1 MKQDILDILI
11 SQDALHEKVA
21 ALGKQISADY
31 TGKKLL
37 MVGVLKGS
45 TVFMADLMRAVDIPC
60 EIDFISVS
68 SYGAGAVT
76 SGKVK
81 MIKDLTKDLQEW
93 ELLLVEDIL
102 DSGITLTHLKE
113 MMISRGA
120 KSVKICTLL
129 DKPEGRR
136 VPITPDYFGFTVP
149 DHFLV
154 GYGLDYN
161 EKYRNL
167 PYVGILKEEV
177 YNK

>member
-11 SQDALHEKVA
+11 SQEELQEKVA
-21 ALGKQISADY
+21 SLGQQIRADY
-31 TGKKLL
+31 TGKNLL

-45 TVFMADLMRAVDIPC
+45 AVFMADLMRAVDLPC
-60 EIDFISVS
+60 RIDFIAVS
-68 SYGAGAVT
+68 SYGAGTVT
-76 SGKVK
+76 SGKIK
-81 MIKDLTKDLQEW
+81 MIKDLDIDLREW

-113 MMISRGA
+113 LMESRGA
-120 KSVKICTLL
+120 KSVKVCTLL

-136 VPITPDYFGFTVP
+136 VAIVPDYFGFTVP
-149 DHFLV
+149 NHFLV